1 MNLLYD
7 FVSSQDSVN
16 GGSEYCIRV
25 FNALKSCPDEVDF
38 YCLFDRDR
46 VIAFPD
52 FGPEALLSQGSHIH
66 IVWYDAPLAEIV
78 SRYHIGRVYLAIGQ
92 RFWQDESLG
101 DILCPVY
108 ITIHDAGLLET
119 VDSHLYEYLQSYHP
133 NRNIGFLMKQWL
145 KKYVSRPPRD
155 LEDRVFASHL
165 REVKNLHIIAVSEY
179 TRNAI
184 LCYFGLPHP
193 QIDVFW
199 SPEKITVCYE
209 HIANDVL
216 REMIESK
223 QRYVLMVNANK
234 GLKNPEKG
242 LTAFCRY
249 KKLYP
254 SDIKIVTVGYQGF
267 CVSEEQVALPFLSES
282 DLENA
287 YKYAWAF
294 LYPSLFEGFGY
305 PPVEAM
311 KYGTPVLSA
320 NVTSMPEVLGNAA
333 IWFSPFYIADMVRAL
348 HILDSNIIYSE
359 YKTRSIN
366 RYNEV
371 RRRQEEDLSKA
382 CELIL
387 HS

>member
-1 MNLLYD
+1 M
-7 FVSSQDSVN
+7 
-16 GGSEYCIRV
+16 
-25 FNALKSCPDEVDF
+25 
-38 YCLFDRDR
+38 
-46 VIAFPD
+46 
-52 FGPEALLSQGSHIH
+52 
-66 IVWYDAPLAEIV
+66 
-78 SRYHIGRVYLAIGQ
+78 
-92 RFWQDESLG
+92 
-101 DILCPVY
+101 
-108 ITIHDAGLLET
+108 
-119 VDSHLYEYLQSYHP
+119 
-133 NRNIGFLMKQWL
+133 
-145 KKYVSRPPRD
+145 
-155 LEDRVFASHL
+155 
-165 REVKNLHIIAVSEY
+165 
-179 TRNAI
+179 
-184 LCYFGLPHP
+184 
-193 QIDVFW
+193 
-199 SPEKITVCYE
+199 
-209 HIANDVL
+209 
-216 REMIESK
+216 
-223 QRYVLMVNANK
+223 
-234 GLKNPEKG
+234 
-242 LTAFCRY
+242 
-249 KKLYP
+249 YP